1 MSTSG
6 TDWDLFSSYAGL
18 LSLACV
24 SIYAGSHGSLSS
36 RSTRPPG
43 TEAEEEEEEEVDRLS
58 SQDAYLFPV
67 IGSAVLFGL
76 YLIVKYY
83 GKEWITWLLQ
93 WYFTI
98 AGVGSVGKSLISL
111 SRWIVG
117 EARWIV
123 GEARWREFDKL
134 QLLLL
139 KGPRGNVF
147 PLLAIPALIP
157 AVYLEYLS
165 VSLRTPS
172 LFLIPAGSIPSV
184 LYTFGGSATRRSA
197 LLTDVLA
204 LSFSHNA
211 LSLLKLDSFKTG
223 CVLLSGLFLY
233 DIWWVFGTE
242 VMVKVATTLD
252 VPIKLLWPKS
262 LTFATERGFTML
274 GLGDIVIPGMF
285 VATALRYD
293 YHRAARQ
300 GSTALVTK
308 TYFYTALSAYATGLV
323 VTMSVMHFFRKAQP
337 ALLYLSPA
345 CIMSFFVVSFARGE
359 FKEAWSWSDDVEEK
373 SDKSASQT
381 EANRNGKTDD
391 APVPPPKDID
401 VVEDAPE
408 EKSTS
413 VQEDQDS
420 ETTEKKKR
428 SKKKRN

>member
-1 MSTSG
+1 MSDSA
-6 TDWDLFSSYAGL
+6 TDWDLISSYAGL
-18 LSLACV
+18 LTLACT

-36 RSTRPPG
+36 RNTRPPG
-43 TEAEEEEEEEVDRLS
+43 TEPEEEEEEEVDRLS

-111 SRWIVG
+111 SRWSI
-117 EARWIV
+117 
-123 GEARWREFDKL
+123 GEARWRDFDKM

-139 KGPRGNVF
+139 KGPRELVS
-147 PLLAIPALIP
+147 I
-157 AVYLEYLS
+157 
-165 VSLRTPS
+165 SLRTPS
-172 LFLIPAGSIPSV
+172 LLLLPAGSIPSI
-184 LYTFGGSATRRSA
+184 LYTFGGSATRRSS
-197 LLTDVLA
+197 LLTDILA

-242 VMVKVATTLD
+242 VMVKVATNLD

-262 LTFATERGFTML
+262 LSFATDRGFTML

-285 VATALRYD
+285 VAAALRYD
-293 YHRAARQ
+293 YYRASRH
-300 GSTALVTK
+300 GSSASVSK
-308 TYFYTALSAYATGLV
+308 IYFYAALTAYAAGLIM
-323 VTMSVMHFFRKAQP
+323 TMSVMHFFRKAQP

-345 CIMSFFVVSFARGE
+345 CIMSFLITATVRGE
-359 FKEAWSWSDDVEEK
+359 FSDAWSWSDEIEEK
-373 SDKSASQT
+373 SERPAGIPDINGKVDDSSAPAPFAEEEEEVGSAASPSPSQT
-381 EANRNGKTDD
+381 DGAS
-391 APVPPPKDID
+391 DI
-401 VVEDAPE
+401 P
-408 EKSTS
+408 
-413 VQEDQDS
+413 
-420 ETTEKKKR
+420 EKKKR
-428 SKKKRN
+428 SKKRS